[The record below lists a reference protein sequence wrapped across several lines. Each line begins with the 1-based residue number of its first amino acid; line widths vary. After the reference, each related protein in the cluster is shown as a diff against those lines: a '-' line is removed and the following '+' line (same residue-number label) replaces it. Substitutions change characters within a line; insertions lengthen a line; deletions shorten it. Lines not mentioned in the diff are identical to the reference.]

1 MITMTL
7 IFVALASSLTI
18 DVYWKKLVSA
28 GVIGRRQFCGT
39 VDAL

>member
-7 IFVALASSLTI
+7 IFVALVSSLTI
-18 DVYWKKLVSA
+18 DVYWKKLVST
-28 GVIGRRQFCGT
+28 GVISRRQFCGT